1 MNGMQ
6 LTGSQIVIECLKEQ
20 GVDTVFGYP
29 GGAILNVYDE
39 LYKHKDEIT
48 HILTSHEQGAAHAAD
63 GYARATGKVGV
74 CMATSGPG
82 ATNLVTGIATAY
94 MDSIPM
100 VAITANVAVPLL
112 GRDSFQEIDITGV
125 TMPITKHNYIV
136 KDITKLAD
144 TIREAFRI
152 AQEGRPG
159 PVLVDITK
167 DVTAAETE
175 YVKEEPIPVERSTQY
190 IKEKDLEQAIELI
203 NESEKPFVFVGG
215 GAVISGA
222 SKELMEFVKKIDAPV
237 ADSLMGKGAFD
248 GTDELYMGML
258 GMHGTKASNL
268 GVTKCDLLITVG
280 SRFSDRVIGNA
291 SRFAKNAKILQID
304 VDPAEINKNIQVDCS
319 IIGDLKE
326 VLTRLNQRIDDVVE
340 VIKSENKPK
349 TPKARIEDKILASGK
364 AAADAWGKVMETLAD
379 DMEKGKADQ
388 PEKPRLV
395 INKLSEND
403 TLFLKRFRE
412 GAKPL
417 FKYCI
422 DNDPSAEATDLFL
435 SDNITDFI
443 NSWKFEYR
451 EIEDYAFRT
460 LVKDAMDILSEYTY
474 YLSDQ
479 FLRLIPGRNILWFRN
494 ESWEEGEQLRKVLQ
508 PESYRLRCEI
518 RDLYLR
524 LYPLPE
530 EDTKA
535 ENTTI
540 IQQQTNVVQNG
551 DNNINLTNN
560 GTINIKL

>member
-1 MNGMQ
+1 MTPTKVPYLCGGILFSLILQARKTRIKARDKFNSGSDGLKDTDVMMG
-6 LTGSQIVIECLKEQ
+6 LVKVVTGDSFESAQGGTFGKCTTQFKTCQDYGTTYIPFTDPSVISSYTSSIKQKDPDLLNRMSEFINRFINEMRSEWLVKSLIEVIQDDAEIDKNTLFDIALNKSVTKENLNSITD
-20 GVDTVFGYP
+20 VELPVF
-29 GGAILNVYDE
+29 LLSV
-39 LYKHKDEIT
+39 LHFVIT
-48 HILTSHEQGAAHAAD
+48 QRSDNTKG
-63 GYARATGKVGV
+63 RATFEKWHTQSGKKSPWKFVSSVG
-74 CMATSGPG
+74 T
-82 ATNLVTGIATAY
+82 TN
-94 MDSIPM
+94 
-100 VAITANVAVPLL
+100 
-112 GRDSFQEIDITGV
+112 
-125 TMPITKHNYIV
+125 
-136 KDITKLAD
+136 
-144 TIREAFRI
+144 
-152 AQEGRPG
+152 
-159 PVLVDITK
+159 
-167 DVTAAETE
+167 
-175 YVKEEPIPVERSTQY
+175 ERSFV
-190 IKEKDLEQAIELI
+190 IKTTIE
-203 NESEKPFVFVGG
+203 
-215 GAVISGA
+215 
-222 SKELMEFVKKIDAPV
+222 DAN
-237 ADSLMGKGAFD
+237 
-248 GTDELYMGML
+248 T
-258 GMHGTKASNL
+258 
-268 GVTKCDLLITVG
+268 
-280 SRFSDRVIGNA
+280 SDT
-291 SRFAKNAKILQID
+291 S
-304 VDPAEINKNIQVDCS
+304 P
-319 IIGDLKE
+319 
-326 VLTRLNQRIDDVVE
+326 TDDVVE
-340 VIKSENKPK
+340 VIKSENQPK
-349 TPKARIEDKILASGK
+349 TPKARIEDKILVSGK
-364 AAADAWGKVMETLAD
+364 ATADAWGKVMETLAD

-395 INKLSEND
+395 INKLNEND

-460 LVKDAMDILSEYTY
+460 LVKDTMDILSEYTY
-474 YLSDQ
+474 YISDQ

-530 EDTKA
+530 EDTKS

>member
-1 MNGMQ
+1 MTPTKVPYLCGGILFSLILQARKTRIKARDKFNSGSDGLKDTDVMMG
-6 LTGSQIVIECLKEQ
+6 LVKVVTGDSFESAQGGTFGKCTTQFKTCQDYGTTYIPFTDPSVISSYTSSIKQKDPDLLNRMSEFINRFINEMRSEWLVKSLIEVIQDDAEIDKNTLFDIALNKSVTKENLNSITD
-20 GVDTVFGYP
+20 VELPVF
-29 GGAILNVYDE
+29 LLSV
-39 LYKHKDEIT
+39 LHFVIT
-48 HILTSHEQGAAHAAD
+48 QRTDNTKG
-63 GYARATGKVGV
+63 RATFEKWHTQSGKKSLWKFVSSVG
-74 CMATSGPG
+74 T
-82 ATNLVTGIATAY
+82 TN
-94 MDSIPM
+94 
-100 VAITANVAVPLL
+100 
-112 GRDSFQEIDITGV
+112 
-125 TMPITKHNYIV
+125 
-136 KDITKLAD
+136 
-144 TIREAFRI
+144 
-152 AQEGRPG
+152 
-159 PVLVDITK
+159 
-167 DVTAAETE
+167 
-175 YVKEEPIPVERSTQY
+175 ERSFVVKTT
-190 IKEKDLEQAIELI
+190 IE
-203 NESEKPFVFVGG
+203 
-215 GAVISGA
+215 GAN
-222 SKELMEFVKKIDAPV
+222 
-237 ADSLMGKGAFD
+237 
-248 GTDELYMGML
+248 T
-258 GMHGTKASNL
+258 
-268 GVTKCDLLITVG
+268 
-280 SRFSDRVIGNA
+280 SDT
-291 SRFAKNAKILQID
+291 S
-304 VDPAEINKNIQVDCS
+304 P
-319 IIGDLKE
+319 
-326 VLTRLNQRIDDVVE
+326 TDDVVE

-349 TPKARIEDKILASGK
+349 APKARIEDKILASGK

-403 TLFLKRFRE
+403 TLFFFFFRE

>member
-1 MNGMQ
+1 MTPTKVPYLCGGILFSLILQARKTRIKARDKFNSGSDGLKDTDVMMG
-6 LTGSQIVIECLKEQ
+6 LVKVVTGDSFESAQGGTFGKCTTQFKTCQDYGTTYIPFTDPSVISSYTSSIKQKDPDLLNRMSEFINRFINEMRSEWLVKSLIEVIQNDAEIDKNTLFDIALNKSVTKENLNSITD
-20 GVDTVFGYP
+20 VELPVF
-29 GGAILNVYDE
+29 LLSV
-39 LYKHKDEIT
+39 LHFVIT
-48 HILTSHEQGAAHAAD
+48 QRSDNTKG
-63 GYARATGKVGV
+63 RATFEKWHTQSGKKSPWKFVSSVG
-74 CMATSGPG
+74 T
-82 ATNLVTGIATAY
+82 TN
-94 MDSIPM
+94 
-100 VAITANVAVPLL
+100 
-112 GRDSFQEIDITGV
+112 
-125 TMPITKHNYIV
+125 
-136 KDITKLAD
+136 
-144 TIREAFRI
+144 
-152 AQEGRPG
+152 
-159 PVLVDITK
+159 
-167 DVTAAETE
+167 
-175 YVKEEPIPVERSTQY
+175 ERSFV
-190 IKEKDLEQAIELI
+190 IKTTIE
-203 NESEKPFVFVGG
+203 
-215 GAVISGA
+215 
-222 SKELMEFVKKIDAPV
+222 DAN
-237 ADSLMGKGAFD
+237 
-248 GTDELYMGML
+248 T
-258 GMHGTKASNL
+258 
-268 GVTKCDLLITVG
+268 
-280 SRFSDRVIGNA
+280 SDT
-291 SRFAKNAKILQID
+291 S
-304 VDPAEINKNIQVDCS
+304 P
-319 IIGDLKE
+319 
-326 VLTRLNQRIDDVVE
+326 TDDVVE
-340 VIKSENKPK
+340 VIKSENQPK

-364 AAADAWGKVMETLAD
+364 ATADAWGKVMETLAD

-395 INKLSEND
+395 INKLNEND

-412 GAKPL
+412 GAKTL

-540 IQQQTNVVQNG
+540 IQKQTNVVQNG

>member
-1 MNGMQ
+1 MTPTKVPYLCGGILFSLILQARKTRIKARDKFNSGSDGLKDTDVMMGLVKVVTGDSFESAQ
-6 LTGSQIVIECLKEQ
+6 GGTFGKCTTQFKTCQDYGTTYIPFTDPSVISSYTSSIKQKDPDLLTRMSEFINRFINEMRSEWLVKSLIEVIQDDAEIDKNTLFDIALNKSVTKENLNSITD
-20 GVDTVFGYP
+20 VELPVF
-29 GGAILNVYDE
+29 LLSV
-39 LYKHKDEIT
+39 LHFVIT
-48 HILTSHEQGAAHAAD
+48 QRSDNTKG
-63 GYARATGKVGV
+63 RATFEKWHTQSGKKSPWKFVSSVGTTNEISFV
-74 CMATSGPG
+74 IKTTIEDANTS
-82 ATNLVTGIATAY
+82 
-94 MDSIPM
+94 
-100 VAITANVAVPLL
+100 
-112 GRDSFQEIDITGV
+112 
-125 TMPITKHNYIV
+125 
-136 KDITKLAD
+136 D
-144 TIREAFRI
+144 TS
-152 AQEGRPG
+152 P
-159 PVLVDITK
+159 T
-167 DVTAAETE
+167 
-175 YVKEEPIPVERSTQY
+175 
-190 IKEKDLEQAIELI
+190 
-203 NESEKPFVFVGG
+203 
-215 GAVISGA
+215 
-222 SKELMEFVKKIDAPV
+222 
-237 ADSLMGKGAFD
+237 
-248 GTDELYMGML
+248 
-258 GMHGTKASNL
+258 
-268 GVTKCDLLITVG
+268 
-280 SRFSDRVIGNA
+280 
-291 SRFAKNAKILQID
+291 
-304 VDPAEINKNIQVDCS
+304 
-319 IIGDLKE
+319 
-326 VLTRLNQRIDDVVE
+326 DDVVE
-340 VIKSENKPK
+340 VIKSENQPK
-349 TPKARIEDKILASGK
+349 TPKARIEDKILVSGK
-364 AAADAWGKVMETLAD
+364 ATADAWGKVMETLAD

-395 INKLSEND
+395 INKLNEND

-460 LVKDAMDILSEYTY
+460 LVKDTMDILSEYTY
-474 YLSDQ
+474 YISDQ

-530 EDTKA
+530 EDTKS

>member
-1 MNGMQ
+1 MTPTKVPYLCGGILFSLILQARKTRIKARDKFNSGSDGLKDTDVMMG
-6 LTGSQIVIECLKEQ
+6 LVKVVTGNSFESAQGGTFGKCTTQFKTCQDYGTTYIPFTDPSVISSYTSSIKQKDPDLLNRMSEFINRFINEMRSEWLIKSLIEVIQNDAEIDKNTLFDIALNKSVTKENLNSITD
-20 GVDTVFGYP
+20 VELPIFLLS
-29 GGAILNVYDE
+29 ILHFV
-39 LYKHKDEIT
+39 IT
-48 HILTSHEQGAAHAAD
+48 QRSDNTKG
-63 GYARATGKVGV
+63 RATFEKWHTQSGKKSPWKFVSSVG
-74 CMATSGPG
+74 T
-82 ATNLVTGIATAY
+82 TN
-94 MDSIPM
+94 
-100 VAITANVAVPLL
+100 
-112 GRDSFQEIDITGV
+112 
-125 TMPITKHNYIV
+125 
-136 KDITKLAD
+136 
-144 TIREAFRI
+144 
-152 AQEGRPG
+152 
-159 PVLVDITK
+159 
-167 DVTAAETE
+167 
-175 YVKEEPIPVERSTQY
+175 ERSFV
-190 IKEKDLEQAIELI
+190 IKTTIE
-203 NESEKPFVFVGG
+203 
-215 GAVISGA
+215 
-222 SKELMEFVKKIDAPV
+222 DA
-237 ADSLMGKGAFD
+237 
-248 GTDELYMGML
+248 
-258 GMHGTKASNL
+258 NN
-268 GVTKCDLLITVG
+268 
-280 SRFSDRVIGNA
+280 SDT
-291 SRFAKNAKILQID
+291 S
-304 VDPAEINKNIQVDCS
+304 P
-319 IIGDLKE
+319 
-326 VLTRLNQRIDDVVE
+326 TDDVVE
-340 VIKSENKPK
+340 VIKSENQPK

-395 INKLSEND
+395 INKLNEND

-460 LVKDAMDILSEYTY
+460 LVKDTMDILSEYTY

-530 EDTKA
+530 EDTKS

-551 DNNINLTNN
+551 DSNINLTNN

>member
-1 MNGMQ
+1 MTPTKVPYLCGGILFSLILQARKTRIKARDKFNSGSDGLKDTDVMMG
-6 LTGSQIVIECLKEQ
+6 LVNVVTGDSFESAQGGTFGKCTTQFKTCQDYGTTYIPFTDPSVISSYTSSIKQKDPDLLNRMSEFINRFINEMRSEWLVKSLIEVIQDDAEIDKNTFFDIALNKSVTKENLNSITD
-20 GVDTVFGYP
+20 VELPVF
-29 GGAILNVYDE
+29 LLSV
-39 LYKHKDEIT
+39 LHFVIT
-48 HILTSHEQGAAHAAD
+48 QRPDNTKG
-63 GYARATGKVGV
+63 RATFEKCHTQNGKKSPWKFVSSVG
-74 CMATSGPG
+74 T
-82 ATNLVTGIATAY
+82 TN
-94 MDSIPM
+94 
-100 VAITANVAVPLL
+100 
-112 GRDSFQEIDITGV
+112 
-125 TMPITKHNYIV
+125 
-136 KDITKLAD
+136 
-144 TIREAFRI
+144 
-152 AQEGRPG
+152 
-159 PVLVDITK
+159 
-167 DVTAAETE
+167 
-175 YVKEEPIPVERSTQY
+175 ERSFVVKTT
-190 IKEKDLEQAIELI
+190 IE
-203 NESEKPFVFVGG
+203 
-215 GAVISGA
+215 GANTSDA
-222 SKELMEFVKKIDAPV
+222 SP
-237 ADSLMGKGAFD
+237 
-248 GTDELYMGML
+248 T
-258 GMHGTKASNL
+258 
-268 GVTKCDLLITVG
+268 
-280 SRFSDRVIGNA
+280 
-291 SRFAKNAKILQID
+291 
-304 VDPAEINKNIQVDCS
+304 
-319 IIGDLKE
+319 
-326 VLTRLNQRIDDVVE
+326 DDVVE
-340 VIKSENKPK
+340 VVKSENQPK

-395 INKLSEND
+395 INKLNEND

-412 GAKPL
+412 VAKPL

-460 LVKDAMDILSEYTY
+460 LVKDTMDILSEYTY
-474 YLSDQ
+474 YLSDK

-530 EDTKA
+530 EDTKS

>member
-1 MNGMQ
+1 MT
-6 LTGSQIVIECLKEQ
+6 LTKVPYLCGGILFSLILQARKTRIKARDKFNSGSDGLKDTDVMMGLVKVVTGDSFESAQGGTFGKCTTQFKTCQDYGSTYIPFTVPSVISSYTSSIKQKDPDLLNRMSEFINRFINEMRSEWLVKSLIEVIQDDAEIDKNTLFDIALNKSVTKENLNNITD
-20 GVDTVFGYP
+20 VELPVF
-29 GGAILNVYDE
+29 LLSV
-39 LYKHKDEIT
+39 LHFVIT
-48 HILTSHEQGAAHAAD
+48 QRSDNTKG
-63 GYARATGKVGV
+63 RATFEKWHTQSGKKSPWKFVSSVG
-74 CMATSGPG
+74 T
-82 ATNLVTGIATAY
+82 TN
-94 MDSIPM
+94 
-100 VAITANVAVPLL
+100 
-112 GRDSFQEIDITGV
+112 
-125 TMPITKHNYIV
+125 
-136 KDITKLAD
+136 
-144 TIREAFRI
+144 
-152 AQEGRPG
+152 
-159 PVLVDITK
+159 
-167 DVTAAETE
+167 
-175 YVKEEPIPVERSTQY
+175 ERSFV
-190 IKEKDLEQAIELI
+190 IKTTIE
-203 NESEKPFVFVGG
+203 
-215 GAVISGA
+215 
-222 SKELMEFVKKIDAPV
+222 DAN
-237 ADSLMGKGAFD
+237 
-248 GTDELYMGML
+248 T
-258 GMHGTKASNL
+258 
-268 GVTKCDLLITVG
+268 
-280 SRFSDRVIGNA
+280 SDT
-291 SRFAKNAKILQID
+291 S
-304 VDPAEINKNIQVDCS
+304 P
-319 IIGDLKE
+319 
-326 VLTRLNQRIDDVVE
+326 TDDVVE
-340 VIKSENKPK
+340 VIKSENQPK

-395 INKLSEND
+395 INKLNEND

-460 LVKDAMDILSEYTY
+460 LVKDTMDILSEYTY
-474 YLSDQ
+474 YISDQ

-530 EDTKA
+530 EDTKS

>member
-1 MNGMQ
+1 MTPTKVPYLCGGILFSLILQARKTRIKARDKFNSGSDGLKDTDVMMG
-6 LTGSQIVIECLKEQ
+6 LVKVVTGDSFESAQGGTFGKCTTQFKTCQDYGTTYIPFTDPSVISSYTSSIKQKDPDLLNRMSEFINRFINEMRSEWLVKSLIEVIQNDAEIDKNTLFDIALNKSVTKENLNSITD
-20 GVDTVFGYP
+20 VELPVF
-29 GGAILNVYDE
+29 LLSV
-39 LYKHKDEIT
+39 LHFVIT
-48 HILTSHEQGAAHAAD
+48 QRSDNTKG
-63 GYARATGKVGV
+63 RATFEKWHTQSGKKSPWKFVSSVG
-74 CMATSGPG
+74 T
-82 ATNLVTGIATAY
+82 TN
-94 MDSIPM
+94 
-100 VAITANVAVPLL
+100 
-112 GRDSFQEIDITGV
+112 
-125 TMPITKHNYIV
+125 
-136 KDITKLAD
+136 
-144 TIREAFRI
+144 
-152 AQEGRPG
+152 
-159 PVLVDITK
+159 
-167 DVTAAETE
+167 
-175 YVKEEPIPVERSTQY
+175 ERSFV
-190 IKEKDLEQAIELI
+190 IKTTIE
-203 NESEKPFVFVGG
+203 
-215 GAVISGA
+215 
-222 SKELMEFVKKIDAPV
+222 DAN
-237 ADSLMGKGAFD
+237 
-248 GTDELYMGML
+248 T
-258 GMHGTKASNL
+258 
-268 GVTKCDLLITVG
+268 
-280 SRFSDRVIGNA
+280 SDT
-291 SRFAKNAKILQID
+291 S
-304 VDPAEINKNIQVDCS
+304 P
-319 IIGDLKE
+319 
-326 VLTRLNQRIDDVVE
+326 TDDVVE
-340 VIKSENKPK
+340 VIKSENQPK

-364 AAADAWGKVMETLAD
+364 ATADAWGKVMETLAD

-395 INKLSEND
+395 INKLNEND

-417 FKYCI
+417 FKDCI

-540 IQQQTNVVQNG
+540 IQKQTNVVQNG

>member
-1 MNGMQ
+1 MTPTKVPYLCGGILFSLILQARKTRIKARDKFNSGSDGLKDTDVMMG
-6 LTGSQIVIECLKEQ
+6 LVKVVTGDSFESAQGGTFGKCTTQFKTCQDYGTTYIPFTDPSVISSYTSSIKQKDPDLLNRMSEFINRFINEMRSEWLVKSLIEVIQNDAEIDKNTLFDIALNKSVTKENLNSITD
-20 GVDTVFGYP
+20 VELPVFLLS
-29 GGAILNVYDE
+29 ILHFV
-39 LYKHKDEIT
+39 IT
-48 HILTSHEQGAAHAAD
+48 QRSDNTKG
-63 GYARATGKVGV
+63 RATFEKWHTQSGKKSPWKFVSSVG
-74 CMATSGPG
+74 T
-82 ATNLVTGIATAY
+82 TN
-94 MDSIPM
+94 
-100 VAITANVAVPLL
+100 
-112 GRDSFQEIDITGV
+112 
-125 TMPITKHNYIV
+125 
-136 KDITKLAD
+136 
-144 TIREAFRI
+144 
-152 AQEGRPG
+152 
-159 PVLVDITK
+159 
-167 DVTAAETE
+167 
-175 YVKEEPIPVERSTQY
+175 ERSFV
-190 IKEKDLEQAIELI
+190 IKTTIE
-203 NESEKPFVFVGG
+203 
-215 GAVISGA
+215 
-222 SKELMEFVKKIDAPV
+222 DA
-237 ADSLMGKGAFD
+237 
-248 GTDELYMGML
+248 
-258 GMHGTKASNL
+258 NN
-268 GVTKCDLLITVG
+268 
-280 SRFSDRVIGNA
+280 SDT
-291 SRFAKNAKILQID
+291 S
-304 VDPAEINKNIQVDCS
+304 P
-319 IIGDLKE
+319 
-326 VLTRLNQRIDDVVE
+326 TDDVVE
-340 VIKSENKPK
+340 VIKSENQPK

-395 INKLSEND
+395 INKLNEND

-460 LVKDAMDILSEYTY
+460 LVKDTMDILSEYTY

-530 EDTKA
+530 EDTKS

>member
-1 MNGMQ
+1 MTPTKVPYLCGGILFSLILQARKTRIKARDKFNSGSDGLKDTDVMMG
-6 LTGSQIVIECLKEQ
+6 LVKVVTGDSFESAQGGTFGKCTTQFKTCQDYGTTYIPFTDPSVISSYTSSIKQKDPDLLNRMSEFINRFINEMRSEWLVKSLIEVIQDDAEIDKNTLFDIALNKSVTKENLNRITD
-20 GVDTVFGYP
+20 VELPVF
-29 GGAILNVYDE
+29 LLSV
-39 LYKHKDEIT
+39 LHFVIT
-48 HILTSHEQGAAHAAD
+48 QRSDNTKG
-63 GYARATGKVGV
+63 RATFEKWHTQSGKKSPWKFVSSVG
-74 CMATSGPG
+74 T
-82 ATNLVTGIATAY
+82 TN
-94 MDSIPM
+94 
-100 VAITANVAVPLL
+100 
-112 GRDSFQEIDITGV
+112 
-125 TMPITKHNYIV
+125 
-136 KDITKLAD
+136 
-144 TIREAFRI
+144 
-152 AQEGRPG
+152 
-159 PVLVDITK
+159 
-167 DVTAAETE
+167 
-175 YVKEEPIPVERSTQY
+175 ERSFV
-190 IKEKDLEQAIELI
+190 IKTTIE
-203 NESEKPFVFVGG
+203 
-215 GAVISGA
+215 
-222 SKELMEFVKKIDAPV
+222 DAN
-237 ADSLMGKGAFD
+237 
-248 GTDELYMGML
+248 T
-258 GMHGTKASNL
+258 
-268 GVTKCDLLITVG
+268 
-280 SRFSDRVIGNA
+280 SDT
-291 SRFAKNAKILQID
+291 S
-304 VDPAEINKNIQVDCS
+304 P
-319 IIGDLKE
+319 
-326 VLTRLNQRIDDVVE
+326 TDDVVE
-340 VIKSENKPK
+340 VIKSENQPK

-364 AAADAWGKVMETLAD
+364 ATADAWGKVMETLAD

-395 INKLSEND
+395 INKLNEND

-412 GAKPL
+412 VAKPL

-460 LVKDAMDILSEYTY
+460 LVKDTMDILSEYTY
-474 YLSDQ
+474 YISDQ

-530 EDTKA
+530 EDTKS

>member
-1 MNGMQ
+1 MTPTKVPYLCGGILFSLILQARKTRIKARDKFNSGSDGLKDTDVMMG
-6 LTGSQIVIECLKEQ
+6 LVKVVTGDSFESAQGGTFGKCTTQFKTCQDYGTTYIPFTDPSVISSYTSSIKQKDPDLLNRMSEFINRFINEMRSEWLVKSLIEVIQDDAEIDKNTLFDIALNKSVTKENLNSITD
-20 GVDTVFGYP
+20 VELPVF
-29 GGAILNVYDE
+29 LLSV
-39 LYKHKDEIT
+39 LHFVIT
-48 HILTSHEQGAAHAAD
+48 QRSDNTKG
-63 GYARATGKVGV
+63 RATFEKWHTQSGKKSPWKFVSSVG
-74 CMATSGPG
+74 T
-82 ATNLVTGIATAY
+82 TN
-94 MDSIPM
+94 
-100 VAITANVAVPLL
+100 
-112 GRDSFQEIDITGV
+112 
-125 TMPITKHNYIV
+125 
-136 KDITKLAD
+136 
-144 TIREAFRI
+144 
-152 AQEGRPG
+152 
-159 PVLVDITK
+159 
-167 DVTAAETE
+167 
-175 YVKEEPIPVERSTQY
+175 ERSFV
-190 IKEKDLEQAIELI
+190 IKTTIE
-203 NESEKPFVFVGG
+203 N
-215 GAVISGA
+215 AN
-222 SKELMEFVKKIDAPV
+222 
-237 ADSLMGKGAFD
+237 
-248 GTDELYMGML
+248 T
-258 GMHGTKASNL
+258 
-268 GVTKCDLLITVG
+268 
-280 SRFSDRVIGNA
+280 SDT
-291 SRFAKNAKILQID
+291 S
-304 VDPAEINKNIQVDCS
+304 P
-319 IIGDLKE
+319 
-326 VLTRLNQRIDDVVE
+326 TDDVVE
-340 VIKSENKPK
+340 VIKSENQPK

-364 AAADAWGKVMETLAD
+364 ATADAWGKVMETLAD

-460 LVKDAMDILSEYTY
+460 LVKDTMDILSEYTY
-474 YLSDQ
+474 YISDQ

-530 EDTKA
+530 EDTKS

>member
-1 MNGMQ
+1 MTPTKVPYLCGGILFSLILQARKTRIKARDKFNSGSDGLKDTDVMMG
-6 LTGSQIVIECLKEQ
+6 LVKVVTGDSFESAQGGTFGKCTTQFKTCQDYGTTYIPFTDPSVISSYTSSIKQKDPDLLNRMSEFINRFINEMRSEWLVKSLIEVIQDDAEIDKNTLFDIALNKSVTKENLNSITD
-20 GVDTVFGYP
+20 VELPVF
-29 GGAILNVYDE
+29 LLSV
-39 LYKHKDEIT
+39 LHFVIT
-48 HILTSHEQGAAHAAD
+48 QRTDNTKG
-63 GYARATGKVGV
+63 RATFEKWHTQSGKKSLWKFVSSVG
-74 CMATSGPG
+74 T
-82 ATNLVTGIATAY
+82 TN
-94 MDSIPM
+94 
-100 VAITANVAVPLL
+100 
-112 GRDSFQEIDITGV
+112 
-125 TMPITKHNYIV
+125 
-136 KDITKLAD
+136 
-144 TIREAFRI
+144 
-152 AQEGRPG
+152 
-159 PVLVDITK
+159 
-167 DVTAAETE
+167 
-175 YVKEEPIPVERSTQY
+175 ERSFVVKTT
-190 IKEKDLEQAIELI
+190 IE
-203 NESEKPFVFVGG
+203 
-215 GAVISGA
+215 GAN
-222 SKELMEFVKKIDAPV
+222 
-237 ADSLMGKGAFD
+237 
-248 GTDELYMGML
+248 T
-258 GMHGTKASNL
+258 
-268 GVTKCDLLITVG
+268 
-280 SRFSDRVIGNA
+280 SDT
-291 SRFAKNAKILQID
+291 S
-304 VDPAEINKNIQVDCS
+304 P
-319 IIGDLKE
+319 
-326 VLTRLNQRIDDVVE
+326 TDDVVE

-349 TPKARIEDKILASGK
+349 APKARIEDKILASGK

>member
-1 MNGMQ
+1 MTPTKVPYLCGGILFSLILQARKTRIKARDKFNSGSDGLKDTDVMMG
-6 LTGSQIVIECLKEQ
+6 LVKVVTGDSFESAQGGTFGKCTTQFKTCQDYGTTYIPFTDPSVISSYTSSIKQKDPDLLNRMSEFINRFINEMRSEWLVKSLIEVIQNDAEIDKNTLFDIALNKSVTKENLNSITD
-20 GVDTVFGYP
+20 VELPVF
-29 GGAILNVYDE
+29 LLSV
-39 LYKHKDEIT
+39 LHFVIT
-48 HILTSHEQGAAHAAD
+48 QRSDNTKG
-63 GYARATGKVGV
+63 RATFEKWHTQSGKKSPWKFVSSVG
-74 CMATSGPG
+74 T
-82 ATNLVTGIATAY
+82 TN
-94 MDSIPM
+94 
-100 VAITANVAVPLL
+100 
-112 GRDSFQEIDITGV
+112 
-125 TMPITKHNYIV
+125 
-136 KDITKLAD
+136 
-144 TIREAFRI
+144 
-152 AQEGRPG
+152 
-159 PVLVDITK
+159 
-167 DVTAAETE
+167 
-175 YVKEEPIPVERSTQY
+175 ERSFV
-190 IKEKDLEQAIELI
+190 IKTTIE
-203 NESEKPFVFVGG
+203 
-215 GAVISGA
+215 
-222 SKELMEFVKKIDAPV
+222 DAN
-237 ADSLMGKGAFD
+237 
-248 GTDELYMGML
+248 T
-258 GMHGTKASNL
+258 
-268 GVTKCDLLITVG
+268 
-280 SRFSDRVIGNA
+280 SDT
-291 SRFAKNAKILQID
+291 S
-304 VDPAEINKNIQVDCS
+304 P
-319 IIGDLKE
+319 
-326 VLTRLNQRIDDVVE
+326 TDDVVE
-340 VIKSENKPK
+340 VIKSENQPK

-364 AAADAWGKVMETLAD
+364 ASADAWGKVMETLAD

-395 INKLSEND
+395 INKLNEND

-540 IQQQTNVVQNG
+540 IQKQTNVVQNG

>member
-1 MNGMQ
+1 MTPTKVPYLCGGILFSLILQARKTRIKARDKFNSGSDGLKDTDVMMG
-6 LTGSQIVIECLKEQ
+6 LVKVVTGDSFESAQGGTFGKCTTQFKTCQDYGTTYIPFTDPSVISSYTSSIKQKDPDLLNRMSEFINRFINEMRSEWLVKSLIEVIQNDAEIDKNTLFDIALNKSVTKENLNSITD
-20 GVDTVFGYP
+20 VELPVF
-29 GGAILNVYDE
+29 LLSV
-39 LYKHKDEIT
+39 LHFVIT
-48 HILTSHEQGAAHAAD
+48 QRSDNTKG
-63 GYARATGKVGV
+63 RATFEKWHTQSGKKSPWKFVSSVG
-74 CMATSGPG
+74 T
-82 ATNLVTGIATAY
+82 TN
-94 MDSIPM
+94 
-100 VAITANVAVPLL
+100 
-112 GRDSFQEIDITGV
+112 
-125 TMPITKHNYIV
+125 
-136 KDITKLAD
+136 
-144 TIREAFRI
+144 
-152 AQEGRPG
+152 
-159 PVLVDITK
+159 
-167 DVTAAETE
+167 
-175 YVKEEPIPVERSTQY
+175 ERSFV
-190 IKEKDLEQAIELI
+190 IKTTIE
-203 NESEKPFVFVGG
+203 
-215 GAVISGA
+215 
-222 SKELMEFVKKIDAPV
+222 DAN
-237 ADSLMGKGAFD
+237 
-248 GTDELYMGML
+248 T
-258 GMHGTKASNL
+258 
-268 GVTKCDLLITVG
+268 
-280 SRFSDRVIGNA
+280 SDT
-291 SRFAKNAKILQID
+291 S
-304 VDPAEINKNIQVDCS
+304 P
-319 IIGDLKE
+319 
-326 VLTRLNQRIDDVVE
+326 TDDVVE
-340 VIKSENKPK
+340 VIKSENQPK

-364 AAADAWGKVMETLAD
+364 ATADAWGKVMETLAD

-395 INKLSEND
+395 INKLNEND

-540 IQQQTNVVQNG
+540 IQKQTNVVQNG

>member
-1 MNGMQ
+1 MTPTKVPYLCGGILFSLILQARKTRIKARDKFNSGSDGLKDTDVMMG
-6 LTGSQIVIECLKEQ
+6 LVKVVTGDSFESAQGGTFGKCTTQFKTCQDYGTTYIPFTDPSVISSYTSSIKQKDPDLLNRMSEFINRFINEMRSEWLVKSLIEVIQNDAEIDKNTLFDIALNKSVTKENLNSITD
-20 GVDTVFGYP
+20 VELPVF
-29 GGAILNVYDE
+29 LLSV
-39 LYKHKDEIT
+39 LHFVIT
-48 HILTSHEQGAAHAAD
+48 QRSDNTKG
-63 GYARATGKVGV
+63 RATFEKWHTQSGKKSPWKFVSSVG
-74 CMATSGPG
+74 T
-82 ATNLVTGIATAY
+82 TN
-94 MDSIPM
+94 
-100 VAITANVAVPLL
+100 
-112 GRDSFQEIDITGV
+112 
-125 TMPITKHNYIV
+125 
-136 KDITKLAD
+136 
-144 TIREAFRI
+144 
-152 AQEGRPG
+152 
-159 PVLVDITK
+159 
-167 DVTAAETE
+167 
-175 YVKEEPIPVERSTQY
+175 ERSFV
-190 IKEKDLEQAIELI
+190 IKTTIE
-203 NESEKPFVFVGG
+203 
-215 GAVISGA
+215 
-222 SKELMEFVKKIDAPV
+222 DA
-237 ADSLMGKGAFD
+237 
-248 GTDELYMGML
+248 
-258 GMHGTKASNL
+258 NN
-268 GVTKCDLLITVG
+268 
-280 SRFSDRVIGNA
+280 SDT
-291 SRFAKNAKILQID
+291 S
-304 VDPAEINKNIQVDCS
+304 P
-319 IIGDLKE
+319 
-326 VLTRLNQRIDDVVE
+326 TDDVVE
-340 VIKSENKPK
+340 VIKSENQPK

-364 AAADAWGKVMETLAD
+364 AATDAWGKVMETLAD

-395 INKLSEND
+395 INKLNEND

-460 LVKDAMDILSEYTY
+460 LVKDTMDILSEYTY

-530 EDTKA
+530 EDTKS

>member
-1 MNGMQ
+1 MTPTKVPYLCGGILFSLILQARKTRIKARDKFNSGSDGLKDTDVMMG
-6 LTGSQIVIECLKEQ
+6 LVKVVTGDSFESAQGGTFGKCTTQFKTCQDYGTTYIPFTDPSVISSYTSSIKQKDPDLLNRMSEFINRFINEMRSEWLVKSLIEVIQDDAEIDKNTLFDIALNKSVTKENLNSITD
-20 GVDTVFGYP
+20 VELPVF
-29 GGAILNVYDE
+29 LLSV
-39 LYKHKDEIT
+39 LHFVIT
-48 HILTSHEQGAAHAAD
+48 QRPDNTKG
-63 GYARATGKVGV
+63 RATFEKWHIQNGKKSPWKFVSSVG
-74 CMATSGPG
+74 T
-82 ATNLVTGIATAY
+82 TN
-94 MDSIPM
+94 
-100 VAITANVAVPLL
+100 
-112 GRDSFQEIDITGV
+112 
-125 TMPITKHNYIV
+125 
-136 KDITKLAD
+136 
-144 TIREAFRI
+144 
-152 AQEGRPG
+152 
-159 PVLVDITK
+159 
-167 DVTAAETE
+167 
-175 YVKEEPIPVERSTQY
+175 ERSFVVKTT
-190 IKEKDLEQAIELI
+190 IE
-203 NESEKPFVFVGG
+203 
-215 GAVISGA
+215 GANTSDA
-222 SKELMEFVKKIDAPV
+222 SP
-237 ADSLMGKGAFD
+237 
-248 GTDELYMGML
+248 T
-258 GMHGTKASNL
+258 
-268 GVTKCDLLITVG
+268 
-280 SRFSDRVIGNA
+280 
-291 SRFAKNAKILQID
+291 
-304 VDPAEINKNIQVDCS
+304 
-319 IIGDLKE
+319 
-326 VLTRLNQRIDDVVE
+326 DDVVE
-340 VIKSENKPK
+340 VVKSENQPK

-364 AAADAWGKVMETLAD
+364 ATADAWGKVMETLAD

-395 INKLSEND
+395 INKLNEND
-403 TLFLKRFRE
+403 TLFLKKFRE

-460 LVKDAMDILSEYTY
+460 LVKDTMDILSEYTY

-530 EDTKA
+530 EDTKS

-560 GTINIKL
+560 GTISIKL